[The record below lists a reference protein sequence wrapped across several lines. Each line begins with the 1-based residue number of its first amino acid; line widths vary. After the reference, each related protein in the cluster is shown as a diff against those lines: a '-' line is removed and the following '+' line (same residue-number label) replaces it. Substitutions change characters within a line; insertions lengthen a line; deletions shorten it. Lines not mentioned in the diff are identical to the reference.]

1 MSWLGSSR
9 LCQRR
14 VTRKVPAPR
23 KRIVQV
29 DAEEE
34 QVDWAPR
41 IEEPSSIASLRVS
54 LDRIK
59 SRPGI
64 IGYIVR
70 GPASASVDV
79 KDPSKIID
87 YAALSAEAMETSDS
101 LSESFD
107 LGKMCSI
114 VLEGKN
120 AKILLF
126 KKGEQELT
134 VFMEKSVDHNAVYK
148 ELC

>member
-1 MSWLGSSR
+1 MPS
-9 LCQRR
+9 
-14 VTRKVPAPR
+14 PR
-23 KRIVQV
+23 KKIVQV

-41 IEEPSSIASLRVS
+41 IEEPTSMASLRVS

-59 SRPGI
+59 LRPGI

-70 GPASASVDV
+70 GPTSASVDV

-87 YAALSAEAMETSDS
+87 YAALSAEAMEASDS

-120 AKILLF
+120 AKILLLR
-126 KKGEQELT
+126 KGEQELT

>member
-1 MSWLGSSR
+1 M
-9 LCQRR
+9 
-14 VTRKVPAPR
+14 PPPR
-23 KRIVQV
+23 KKVVQV
-29 DAEEE
+29 DAEEEE

-41 IEEPSSIASLRVS
+41 IEEPTSIVGLRTS

-70 GPASASVDV
+70 GPTSASVDV

-87 YAALSAEAMETSDS
+87 YAALSAEAMESSDS

-120 AKILLF
+120 AKILLL

-134 VFMEKSVDHNAVYK
+134 VFMEKSVDHNAIYK

>member
-1 MSWLGSSR
+1 M
-9 LCQRR
+9 
-14 VTRKVPAPR
+14 PPPR
-23 KRIVQV
+23 KKVVQV
-29 DAEEE
+29 DAEEEE

-41 IEEPSSIASLRVS
+41 IEEPTSIASLRIS

-70 GPASASVDV
+70 GPTSASVDV

-87 YAALSAEAMETSDS
+87 YAALSAEAMESSDS

-120 AKILLF
+120 AKILLL

-134 VFMEKSVDHNAVYK
+134 VFMEKSVDHNAIYK

>member
-1 MSWLGSSR
+1 M
-9 LCQRR
+9 
-14 VTRKVPAPR
+14 PPPR
-23 KRIVQV
+23 KKIVQV
-29 DAEEE
+29 DAEEEE

-41 IEEPSSIASLRVS
+41 IEEPTSIASLRVS

-70 GPASASVDV
+70 GPTSASVDV

-87 YAALSAEAMETSDS
+87 YAALSAEAMESSDS

-120 AKILLF
+120 AKILLL

-134 VFMEKSVDHNAVYK
+134 VFMEKSVDHNAIYK

>member
-1 MSWLGSSR
+1 
-9 LCQRR
+9 
-14 VTRKVPAPR
+14 VTRKVPPPR
-23 KRIVQV
+23 KKIVQI

-41 IEEPSSIASLRVS
+41 IEEPTSVASLRGS

-70 GPASASVDV
+70 GPTSASVDI

-87 YAALSAEAMETSDS
+87 YAALSAEAMESGDS
-101 LSESFD
+101 LSESFE
-107 LGKMCSI
+107 LGKVCSI

-120 AKILLF
+120 AKILLL
-126 KKGEQELT
+126 KRGEQELT

-148 ELC
+148 ELS

>member
-1 MSWLGSSR
+1 

-14 VTRKVPAPR
+14 VSREVPPPR
-23 KRIVQV
+23 KKIVQV
-29 DAEEE
+29 EAEEE

-41 IEEPSSIASLRVS
+41 IEEPTTLASLRVI
-54 LDRIK
+54 LDRVK

-70 GPASASVDV
+70 GPTSASVDV

-87 YAALSAEAMETSDS
+87 YAALSAETMETSDS
-101 LSESFD
+101 LSESFE

-120 AKILLF
+120 AKILLL
-126 KKGEQELT
+126 KKGDQELT
-134 VFMEKSVDHNAVYK
+134 VFMEKSVDHNAIYK

>member
-1 MSWLGSSR
+1 MR
-9 LCQRR
+9 QRR
-14 VTRKVPAPR
+14 VTKGMPPPK
-23 KRIVQV
+23 KRTVQV
-29 DAEEE
+29 EAEEE

-41 IEEPSSIASLRVS
+41 IEEPTSLANLRVS
-54 LDRIK
+54 LDKIK

-70 GPASASVDV
+70 GPTSASIDI
-79 KDPSKIID
+79 KDPGKIID
-87 YAALSAEAMETSDS
+87 YAALSAEATESGDT
-101 LSESFD
+101 LSETFE
-107 LGKMCSI
+107 LGKICSI

-120 AKILLF
+120 AKILLL

-148 ELC
+148 ELS

>member
-1 MSWLGSSR
+1 MPPP
-9 LCQRR
+9 
-14 VTRKVPAPR
+14 K
-23 KRIVQV
+23 KRTVQV
-29 DAEEE
+29 EAEEE

-41 IEEPSSIASLRVS
+41 IEEPTSLANLRVS
-54 LDRIK
+54 LDKIK

-70 GPASASVDV
+70 GPTSASIDI
-79 KDPSKIID
+79 KDPGKIID
-87 YAALSAEAMETSDS
+87 YAALSAEATESGDT
-101 LSESFD
+101 LSETFE
-107 LGKMCSI
+107 LGKICSI

-120 AKILLF
+120 AKILLL

-148 ELC
+148 ELS

>member
-1 MSWLGSSR
+1 
-9 LCQRR
+9 
-14 VTRKVPAPR
+14 VPAPR

-107 LGKMCSI
+107 LGRMCSI

>member
-1 MSWLGSSR
+1 M
-9 LCQRR
+9 
-14 VTRKVPAPR
+14 PPPR
-23 KRIVQV
+23 KKIVQV

-41 IEEPSSIASLRVS
+41 IEEPTTMAGMRTS

-70 GPASASVDV
+70 GPTSASVDV

-87 YAALSAEAMETSDS
+87 YAALSAEAMESSDS

-120 AKILLF
+120 AKILLLR
-126 KKGEQELT
+126 KGEQELT
-134 VFMEKSVDHNAVYK
+134 VFMEKSVDHNAIYK

>member
-1 MSWLGSSR
+1 
-9 LCQRR
+9 
-14 VTRKVPAPR
+14 VPAPR
-23 KRIVQV
+23 KRIIQV

-41 IEEPSSIASLRVS
+41 IEEPSSMASLRVS

-70 GPASASVDV
+70 GPTSASVDV

-87 YAALSAEAMETSDS
+87 YAALSAEAMESSDS
-101 LSESFD
+101 LSETFE
-107 LGKMCSI
+107 LGKICSV

-120 AKILLF
+120 AKILLL
-126 KKGEQELT
+126 KKGEHELT

>member
-1 MSWLGSSR
+1 M
-9 LCQRR
+9 
-14 VTRKVPAPR
+14 PPPR
-23 KRIVQV
+23 KKIVQV
-29 DAEEE
+29 NDEEE

-41 IEEPSSIASLRVS
+41 IEEPTSMAGLRSS

-70 GPASASVDV
+70 GPTSASVDV

-87 YAALSAEAMETSDS
+87 YAALSAEAMESSDS

-114 VLEGKN
+114 VLEGKS
-120 AKILLF
+120 AKILLL
-126 KKGEQELT
+126 KKGDQELT
-134 VFMEKSVDHNAVYK
+134 VFMEKSVDHNAICK
-148 ELC
+148 ELS

>member
-1 MSWLGSSR
+1 M
-9 LCQRR
+9 
-14 VTRKVPAPR
+14 PPPR
-23 KRIVQV
+23 KKVVQV
-29 DAEEE
+29 DEEEEE

-41 IEEPSSIASLRVS
+41 IEEPTSIAGLRAS

-59 SRPGI
+59 SRLGI

-70 GPASASVDV
+70 GPTSASVDV

-87 YAALSAEAMETSDS
+87 YAALSAEAMESSDS

-107 LGKMCSI
+107 LGKVCSI

-120 AKILLF
+120 AKILLLR
-126 KKGEQELT
+126 KGEQEIT
-134 VFMEKSVDHNAVYK
+134 VFMEKSVDHNAIYK